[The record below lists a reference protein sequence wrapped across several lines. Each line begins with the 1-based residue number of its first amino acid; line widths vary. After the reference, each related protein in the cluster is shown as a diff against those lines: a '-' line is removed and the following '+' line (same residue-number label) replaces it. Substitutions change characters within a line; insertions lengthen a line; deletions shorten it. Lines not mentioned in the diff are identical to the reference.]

1 MDIEEYMQATVEQL
15 RQLLACHAISFEPA
29 CFDASLSHPWRQLM
43 PLGYAS
49 EKCIEQARV
58 TALWQ
63 TEEIQALADLAQQRG
78 RLQILDVDE
87 SFTTHWGVRSI
98 AAFPLELAQGILG
111 VFLLLDERAEQFGP
125 GEERLLYACVPI
137 HVLELEQALWEQACS
152 AMQAGLN
159 QKNQASSNQVEPE
172 QFIRSEFVSMVG
184 HELRAPLSVIKG
196 YAGLLQAYGGNDE
209 QSNLLAQEHRL
220 EPAQQRHYLDVIM
233 QQTNIMELL
242 VADLLDISRL
252 QRGQLALHPQALDI
266 GELCQQVVVLGQMRA
281 EQAARD
287 KYHLECKLAKNLP
300 AVRADATRLQQVLLN
315 LLENAIKYSPQGGQI
330 ILEVVAP
337 AREANH
343 QPFADEQDTATQV
356 AITIRDQGIGMPK
369 QQMSRLFQP
378 FERGEPPATTRIP
391 GMGLGLYIARKLVE
405 AMDGTI
411 DLQSCE
417 GRGTNV
423 TICLPTVHQSNRSAS
438 GEHVKAS
445 SLRIGSQ

>member
-1 MDIEEYMQATVEQL
+1 MDIEEYMQSVVEQL

-29 CFDASLSHPWRQLM
+29 CFDTGLRHPLLQLM
-43 PLGYAS
+43 PRCCSSG
-49 EKCIEQARV
+49 KRIEQARV

-63 TEEIQALADLAQQRG
+63 TEEVQELADLAQQRG

-87 SFTTHWGVRSI
+87 SFTTRWGFRSL
-98 AAFPLELAQGILG
+98 AAFPLELVQGTLG
-111 VFLLLDERAEQFGP
+111 VFLLLDERVEQFGP
-125 GEERLLYACVPI
+125 GELRLLYACVPI
-137 HVLELEQALWEQACS
+137 HVPELEQALWEQACT
-152 AMQAGLN
+152 AIQAGLD
-159 QKNQASSNQVEPE
+159 QKNQASSGQVEPE

-196 YAGLLQAYGGNDE
+196 YAGLLQAYGGSDE
-209 QSNLLAQEHRL
+209 QGGLLAQEHL
-220 EPAQQRHYLDVIM
+220 LKPAQQRHYLDVIM
-233 QQTNIMELL
+233 QQTSILELL

-252 QRGQLALHPQALDI
+252 QRGQLALQPHALDI
-266 GELCQQVVVLGQMRA
+266 GELCQQAVVLGQMRA
-281 EQAARD
+281 EQVGRG

-330 ILEVVAP
+330 ILEAVAS
-337 AREANH
+337 ARGANR
-343 QPFADEQDTATQV
+343 QPLVDEQDTGTQV
-356 AITIRDQGIGMPK
+356 AITIRDQGIGMP
-369 QQMSRLFQP
+369 QQQIGRLFQP
-378 FERGEPPATTRIP
+378 FERAELPATARIP

-423 TICLPTVHQSNRSAS
+423 TICLPTVHQSIRSAS
-438 GEHVKAS
+438 GEGVQAS
-445 SLRIGSQ
+445 SLRIG